1 MFTKFFNVLKTLM
14 NNSKEEYSNND
25 ITQILKE
32 IVSINQKLDTV
43 ISEITKLKSNKKM
56 NSEKKMNSPSKSGSI
71 IINKFNNTSKISGQ
85 TYDKKKILK
94 KYGAIWNSSDKS
106 WIIKSNVYSDIY
118 DELSKCCLSI
128 EVIENNKDTEPVKPE
143 MEIINN
149 DQFMFELSDDES

>member
-1 MFTKFFNVLKTLM
+1 M

-85 TYDKKKILK
+85 TYDKKK
-94 KYGAIWNSSDKS
+94 Y
-106 WIIKSNVYSDIY
+106 
-118 DELSKCCLSI
+118 
-128 EVIENNKDTEPVKPE
+128 
-143 MEIINN
+143 
-149 DQFMFELSDDES
+149 